1 MEIIDAHAHIYERLC
16 GFGPRG
22 EARAIGGGMVEW
34 ATGQKDPFLKPEH
47 GEYGFCPEKLIE
59 LMDEAGVTRAVL
71 LQASNYGFQNS
82 YTAEAVKKYPARF
95 TGAGTFDPY
104 ALKAQ
109 DIFDNITTNYGFK
122 ILKFEISEFYAITGY
137 HPYFKVNGPELAP
150 ILEQANSLGMTVVFD
165 TGTMGTKGFQPDEIA
180 EVADKYKDLTIVVAH
195 MLFPSIKGDNDKKL
209 EIIKK
214 LGKRE
219 NICFDIAQF
228 QSKEG
233 TAKLEYMRKC
243 MDIVGSQ
250 RIAWGSDCP
259 GVFMN
264 YTYSELI
271 DYIVKSGFFTDSE
284 LENVMSKTAR
294 RIYKIAD

>member
-16 GFGPRG
+16 GYGPRG

-59 LMDEAGVTRAVL
+59 LMGEAGVSRAVL

-82 YTAEAVKKYPARF
+82 YTAEAVRKYPDRF

-104 ALKAQ
+104 ALKSQ
-109 DIFDNITTNYGFK
+109 EIFENLTNNYGFK
-122 ILKFEISEFYAITGY
+122 ILKFEISEAYAITGY

-150 ILEQANSLGMTVVFD
+150 VLEQANDLGMTVVFD
-165 TGTMGTKGFQPDEIA
+165 TGTIGTKGFQPREIA
-180 EVADKYKDLTIVVAH
+180 EVADKYKDLTVVVAH
-195 MLFPSIKGDNDKKL
+195 MLFPSIKGDNNEKL
-209 EIIKK
+209 EIIKELNK
-214 LGKRE
+214 WE
-219 NICFDIAQF
+219 NICFDIAQL
-228 QSKEG
+228 Q
-233 TAKLEYMRKC
+233 AKDTDVKLKYLREC
-243 MDIVGSQ
+243 MDIVGSE
-250 RIAWGSDCP
+250 RIVWGSDCP

-264 YTYSELI
+264 YTYRELI
-271 DYIVKSGFFTDSE
+271 DYICASGLFTDAE
-284 LENVMSKTAR
+284 LENVMAKSAR